1 MRARLWIVW
10 CPVWVV
16 AAMIAA
22 PRSGACPLQRT
33 GGWGT
38 FGSAAGQFSF
48 AHHLAV
54 APASG
59 DVYVGDL
66 LNNRVQRFDRD
77 GVFLGAWQRQ
87 GTDGVSV
94 GSDGSVFVVGDDHVT
109 KHSASGTLL
118 TSWGGSGTTPGLF
131 QFPIDVAVDAQGFVY
146 VADWMNH
153 RVQKFS
159 DSGAFV
165 TLWHISDTGPISV
178 SIAPSGEVYTSHFGA
193 TLIQAWSASGDFI
206 RAWGTLGTDDGQ
218 FDSPGKVAFDAV
230 GNVVVPDGGNGR
242 VQVYTE
248 AGVFLCTWGSQ
259 GSGADQLFHP
269 TAVGAHQGRV
279 YVMDKD
285 NHRVVRLEGLPTSVA
300 LCSWSW
306 VKVLYRGTRP

>member
-1 MRARLWIVW
+1 
-10 CPVWVV
+10 
-16 AAMIAA
+16 MIAA

-38 FGSAAGQFSF
+38 FGSAAGQFNF

-54 APASG
+54 SPASG
-59 DVYVGDL
+59 DVYVGDF

-87 GTDGVSV
+87 GADGIAI
-94 GSDGSVFVVGDDHVT
+94 GSDGSVYVVGDDHVT
-109 KHSASGTLL
+109 KHDAIGTLL

-131 QFPIDVAVDAQGFVY
+131 QFPIDAAVDAQGFVY
-146 VADWMNH
+146 VADYMNH

-165 TLWHISDTGPISV
+165 TLWHTSDTGPVSV
-178 SIAPSGEVYTSHFGA
+178 SIAPGGEVYTSDPGA
-193 TLIQAWSASGDFI
+193 KLIQAWSASGEFI
-206 RAWGTLGTDDGQ
+206 RAWGTPGSGDGQ
-218 FDSPGKVAFDAV
+218 FDAPGEVAFDAT
-230 GNVVVPDGGNGR
+230 GNVVVPDGANSR
-242 VQVYTE
+242 VQVYT
-248 AGVFLCTWGSQ
+248 ADGVFLCTWGSQ

-269 TAVGAHQGRV
+269 TAVGTHQGRV

-285 NHRVVRLEGLPTSVA
+285 NHRVVRLEGLPTAVA
-300 LCSWSW
+300 LRSWSS